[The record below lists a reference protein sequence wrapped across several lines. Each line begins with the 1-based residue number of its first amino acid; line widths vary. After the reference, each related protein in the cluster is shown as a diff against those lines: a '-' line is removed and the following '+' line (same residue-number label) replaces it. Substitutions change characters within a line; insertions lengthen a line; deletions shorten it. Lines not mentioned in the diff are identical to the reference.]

1 LQLFA
6 DDVSCVWQTDDGYV
20 EVYNALDDVSV
31 ENTELSAV
39 QRRIPYDLFRQ
50 VMSDDIIGMSFKVH
64 RLNVRLR

>member
-1 LQLFA
+1 M
-6 DDVSCVWQTDDGYV
+6 